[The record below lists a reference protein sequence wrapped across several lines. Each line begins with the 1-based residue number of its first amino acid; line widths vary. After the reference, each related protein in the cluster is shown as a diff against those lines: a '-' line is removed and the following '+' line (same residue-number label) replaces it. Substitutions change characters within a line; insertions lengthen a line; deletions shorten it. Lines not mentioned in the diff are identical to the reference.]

1 MIKYKV
7 VFTILFIC
15 FCLTNFPGHSK
26 KNETI
31 GEINRNCN
39 VPFAL
44 ALSESALENIGEY
57 LVIGGFGCYLLENE
71 DISIT
76 VGGYPDCLDMYHIT
90 GYQIKS
96 PKYTFMGL
104 QVGCSID
111 TVDEVMEQNGYINS
125 TKGSWW
131 REYIKNGVR
140 IGISLKDKIVT
151 FFRISVDVT
160 NKRGVSF

>member
-1 MIKYKV
+1 MIKYKL
-7 VFTILFIC
+7 VFTTLFIC

-26 KNETI
+26 KIETI

-44 ALSESALENIGEY
+44 ALSESVLENIGEY
-57 LVIGGFGCYLLENE
+57 LMIRGFGCYLLENE
-71 DISIT
+71 DITIT
-76 VGGYPDCLDMYHIT
+76 VGGYPDSLDKYHIT

-96 PKYTFMGL
+96 PKYTLMGL

-111 TVDEVMEQNGYINS
+111 TVDEVMEHYGYINS
-125 TKGSWW
+125 TKDSWK

-140 IGISLKDKIVT
+140 ISISLEDKIVA